1 MWASHVYL
9 WPLALTVSGTAVMSV
24 LRYLMLFI
32 GFRMTIAKAYKADYV
47 LIYREFARALRYE
60 GAIARVVTR
69 RRRRSDGQGDDG

>member
-9 WPLALTVSGTAVMSV
+9 WPLALTVSGTIVMSA

-32 GFRMTIAKAYKADYV
+32 GFRMTLSKARSVDYMP
-47 LIYREFARALRYE
+47 IYREFARALRYE

-69 RRRRSDGQGDDG
+69 QRRCSDGQGDDG